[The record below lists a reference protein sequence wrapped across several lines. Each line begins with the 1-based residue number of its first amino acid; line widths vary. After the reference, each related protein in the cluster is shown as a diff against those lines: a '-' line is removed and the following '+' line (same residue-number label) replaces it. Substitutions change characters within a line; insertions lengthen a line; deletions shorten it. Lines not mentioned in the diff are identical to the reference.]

1 MRKILFYILL
11 AILLLH
17 ASCACA
23 QSKKSSA
30 RSAPPTRDP
39 LSADIRFRPVDAIL
53 NDIIAKGQIPGA
65 VVLVGQKGKIVYR
78 KAYGNRALVP
88 SQEPM
93 TVDTIFDIASLTKC
107 VATATSIVRMLELGQ

>member
-17 ASCACA
+17 ASGASA
-23 QSKKSSA
+23 QAKKSSA
-30 RSAPPTRDP
+30 RIAPGTRDP
-39 LSADIRFRPVDAIL
+39 FSSDIRFRPVDSII
-53 NDIIAKGQIPGA
+53 NEIIAKGQIPGA

-88 SQEPM
+88 SQELM

-107 VATATSIVRMLELGQ
+107 VATATSVVRML